1 MDIDTFRSQLEAE
14 LEWRTSEIRFFVNT
28 CESVAEVDQDRFR
41 RALVLLLYS
50 HFEGYCKFALTLYA
64 GAVNSIGLQCSEAN
78 SAVVAASL
86 HKVLAKLRDPNVKS
100 NEFRNE
106 LPDDSKLHR
115 FALEREFI
123 ERASEIMAGF
133 VCIPEDAVDTES
145 NLKPVV
151 LRKNLFKLGLPH
163 EQFADLDGDI
173 NRLLELR
180 NKISHGAT
188 ASGVARHTFDKLRE
202 SAMRVMTSITVEV
215 TRALSDRAYLM
226 NPG

>member
-1 MDIDTFRSQLEAE
+1 MDLDAFRSQLEAE
-14 LEWRTSEIRFFVNT
+14 LEWRTSEIRFFANT
-28 CESVAEVDQDRFR
+28 CESVSESDQDRFR

-64 GAVNSIGLQCSEAN
+64 GAINSIGLQCSQAN
-78 SAVVAASL
+78 PAVVAASL
-86 HKVLAKLRDPNVKS
+86 HRVLAKLRDPNVKAPA
-100 NEFRNE
+100 FRNQ

-115 FALEREFI
+115 FALEKEFI
-123 ERASEIMAGF
+123 ERAADIMAG
-133 VCIPEDAVDTES
+133 VVNIPEDAVDTES

-151 LRKNLFKLGLPH
+151 LRKNLFRLGLPH

-180 NKISHGAT
+180 NKIAHGAT
-188 ASGVARHTFDKLRE
+188 SSGIARPTFDKLRE
-202 SAMRVMTSITVEV
+202 SSMRVMTSITVEV
-215 TRALSDRAYLM
+215 TRALSDRAYLL